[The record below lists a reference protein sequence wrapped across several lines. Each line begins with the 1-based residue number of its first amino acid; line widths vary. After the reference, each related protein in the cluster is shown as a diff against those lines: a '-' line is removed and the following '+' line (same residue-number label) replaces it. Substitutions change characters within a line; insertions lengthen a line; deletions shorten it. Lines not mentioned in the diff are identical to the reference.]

1 MAMHQRMLYL
11 NIVCKSY
18 KGYILM
24 VDGPKL
30 TREPDVMLSAGHSQ
44 NRCGHIVQVFRVL
57 VLGVVLV
64 LAPCTLV

>member
-1 MAMHQRMLYL
+1 
-11 NIVCKSY
+11 
-18 KGYILM
+18 M

-44 NRCGHIVQVFRVL
+44 NRYGHVVQDFKVL
-57 VLGVVLV
+57 VLGVVMV